1 MTKEEKA
8 NLKELK
14 LKEKEE
20 LKSLKLAK
28 KEEKLAKKNRAS
40 IIKEEKKEA
49 YDIKMAPVR
58 EEHRKKNEAPLRPIL
73 EEVGSSVSH
82 GLGVIFTTIAL
93 ALLLS
98 KSDTPLKITASIV
111 YSIAMMFMF
120 FNSCMYHAFRWGST
134 VKRIWRR
141 FDYTSIY
148 MLVAGTFA
156 PLQLI
161 EIPSEYGDA
170 GFIWGITYFACMWAL
185 VIVGVTFTCIFG
197 PGRTRKLNFPLY
209 FIIGWSGVCMIPGW
223 IIYDRLP
230 LLYWIV
236 GGGVVY
242 TLGMIPFAVF
252 RNKNG
257 MHFVWHIIVFL
268 GVIMHFL
275 GLYFCVY

>member
-1 MTKEEKA
+1 MSKED
-8 NLKELK
+8 KELK
-14 LKEKEE
+14 IKEKEE
-20 LKSLKLAK
+20 KKSLKLAK
-28 KEEKLAKKNRAS
+28 KEAKREEKERKH
-40 IIKEEKKEA
+40 IIKSEIKDEHDKE
-49 YDIKMAPVR
+49 MAPIR
-58 EEHRKKNEAPLRPIL
+58 EERRQKNEAPCRPVL
-73 EEVGSSVSH
+73 EEIGSAISH
-82 GLGVIFTTIAL
+82 GLGVIFTAIAL
-93 ALLLS
+93 VFLLK
-98 KSDTPLKITASIV
+98 KSDTPLKVTASIV
-111 YSIAMMFMF
+111 YAVAMFFMF
-120 FNSCMYHAFRWGST
+120 FNSCMYHSWKWGSK

-148 MLVAGTFA
+148 LLVAGTFA

-161 EIPSEYGDA
+161 EFESEYGDV
-170 GFIWGITYFACMWAL
+170 GFIWGVTYFACMWAL
-185 VIVGVTFTCIFG
+185 VVVGVTFTCIFG
-197 PGRTRKLNFPLY
+197 PGRTRKINFPLY

-242 TLGMIPFAVF
+242 TLGMIPFAIF
-252 RNKNG
+252 RNKDG